1 MTTLRV
7 PIGSGGA
14 GLTPAD
20 GPSYSPHR
28 PRRATLPMP
37 HTRPD
42 TAYRR
47 PVPPYPIETH
57 ELPLSSLPSA
67 LNGFRVLH
75 ISDLHVRR
83 LCLRSGLLGRTLAAL
98 PRTPLEL
105 VLLTG
110 DYADRPGHEHAAL
123 RTLHALASAWRAR
136 HGAVA
141 IFGNHDTALM
151 RRLARDVPGLR
162 CIDTGAIDLPDLPL
176 RILAASYPEDLFAAA
191 LSRSHDD
198 RFEIALVHDPV
209 AAIAAAELRVPLVLA
224 GHTHGGQVRLSPRG
238 HPPHRRHALLHQPRP
253 RRRHAPHPPQLPPPR
268 TPLCPAPS
276 PRTARPFAARAP
288 KPPPLVA
295 PTATR
300 ESDPPPHALR
310 APTGSGRTPRPAASR
325 PTRAARAGP
334 HPTPTSTRPPA
345 RDP

>member
-1 MTTLRV
+1 
-7 PIGSGGA
+7 
-14 GLTPAD
+14 
-20 GPSYSPHR
+20 
-28 PRRATLPMP
+28 MP

-224 GHTHGGQVRLSPRG
+224 GHTHGGQVRLSPRAI
-238 HPPHRRHALLHQPRP
+238 PHTSSD
-253 RRRHAPHPPQLPPPR
+253 LPASLASGILR
-268 TPLCPAPS
+268 IDGTLCCISRGLGDAMLPI
-276 PRTARPFAARAP
+276 R
-288 KPPPLVA
+288 LNC
-295 PTATR
+295 
-300 ESDPPPHALR
+300 PPHAPLYVLRR
-310 APTGSGRTPRPAASR
+310 APELHGPSQRAPRSLR
-325 PTRAARAGP
+325 PW
-334 HPTPTSTRPPA
+334 
-345 RDP
+345 